1 VDSPVMTSAWINLDL
16 SPYKVAAQGQDEFAM
31 LHINMAILEPAIRK
45 IKHPF
50 FIVLV
55 SLNG

>member
-1 VDSPVMTSAWINLDL
+1 MMTSAWINLDL